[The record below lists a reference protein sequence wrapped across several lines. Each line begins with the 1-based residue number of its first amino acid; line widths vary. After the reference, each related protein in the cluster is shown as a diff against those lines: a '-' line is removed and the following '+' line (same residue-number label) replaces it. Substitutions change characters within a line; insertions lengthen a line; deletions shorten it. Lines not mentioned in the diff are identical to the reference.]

1 MSHERRFR
9 TIGTAAVRA
18 GLASDPRTG
27 AHATPIYQTSTFLL
41 GSAKLQG
48 TPEAVKPL
56 DTYSRAGNPTV
67 RAVEK
72 LVATLEGCETA
83 VAFASG
89 MAAIAGT
96 LLAHLSH
103 GDEIVYV
110 GPLYGGTQNLLD
122 DVLGKFGVASRR
134 VTSVAEMK
142 TAISP
147 RTRLLY
153 VETPSNPTMVV
164 HSLSEVAA
172 LARAHGILSVADNT
186 FATPY
191 LTRPVEHGI
200 DIVLH
205 SATKYLCGHG
215 DLLGGMVAGSAE
227 LLTKVRTHGLTNLG
241 ATLDPHAAFM
251 LGRGIRTLHLR
262 MEAHCANALA
272 VAEAL
277 LSAPGVARVHYP
289 GLAGHPG
296 IDTARAQMR
305 AFGGMLSVDFAA
317 GRPAAAAFID
327 ALELFDHAV
336 SLGDVA
342 SLACIPATST
352 HQSVAPAGQAR
363 DGVTP
368 GLVRMSVGIEDVGD
382 LVDDVL
388 RAAEVAAEIEAGG
401 EPENEPKN
409 TAEVPA
415 AAAAP
420 ATS

>member
-1 MSHERRFR
+1 MSEERRFR

-41 GSAKLQG
+41 GSAQLQG
-48 TPEAVKPL
+48 LPDTVKPV

-96 LLAHLSH
+96 LVAHLSH
-103 GDEIVYV
+103 GDEVVYL

-122 DVLGKFGVASRR
+122 DVLSRFGVTSKR
-134 VTSVAEMK
+134 VTATSDLEA
-142 TAISP
+142 ALSP
-147 RTRLLY
+147 RTRIIY

-164 HSLSEVAA
+164 HPLAEVAA
-172 LARAHGILSVADNT
+172 LARANGLLSVADNT
-186 FATPY
+186 FSTPY

-200 DIVLH
+200 DIVVH

-215 DLLGGMVAGSAE
+215 DLLGGMVTGPAE
-227 LLTKVRTHGLTNLG
+227 LLAPIRTHGLTNLG

-277 LSAPGVARVHYP
+277 SSAPGVAHVHYP
-289 GLAGHPG
+289 GLANHPG
-296 IDTARAQMR
+296 HAAAEAQMR
-305 AFGGMLSVDFAA
+305 AFGGMLSVEFAA
-317 GRPAAAAFID
+317 GRPAGAAFVD

-342 SLACIPATST
+342 SLACLPSTST
-352 HQSVAPAGQAR
+352 HQSVPPAGQAR

-368 GLVRMSVGIEDVGD
+368 GLVRLSIGIEDKDD
-382 LVDDVL
+382 LVEDVL
-388 RAAEVAAEIEAGG
+388 RAAEIAARLAD
-401 EPENEPKN
+401 
-409 TAEVPA
+409 
-415 AAAAP
+415 
-420 ATS
+420 

>member
-1 MSHERRFR
+1 MSMSDERRFR

-18 GLASDPRTG
+18 GIASDPRTG

-48 TPEAVKPL
+48 LPDSVKPV

-83 VAFASG
+83 VAFGSG
-89 MAAIAGT
+89 MAAIAGV
-96 LLAHLSH
+96 LVAHLSH
-103 GDEIVYV
+103 GDEVVYL

-122 DVLGKFGVASRR
+122 DTLGKFGISSKR
-134 VTSVAEMK
+134 VTTVTEMRA
-142 TAISP
+142 AITP
-147 RTRLLY
+147 QTRLLY

-164 HSLSEVAA
+164 HPLAEVAA
-172 LARAHGILSVADNT
+172 LARANGILSVADNT

-200 DIVLH
+200 DIVVH

-215 DLLGGMVAGSAE
+215 DMLGGMVTGSTE
-227 LLTKVRTHGLTNLG
+227 LLAKVRTHGLTNLG

-251 LGRGIRTLHLR
+251 LSRGIRTLHLR

-277 LSAPGVARVHYP
+277 SDAPGVAHVHYP
-289 GLAGHPG
+289 GLVGHPG
-296 IDTARAQMR
+296 RETAKAQMR

-342 SLACIPATST
+342 SLACMPATST

-368 GLVRMSVGIEDVGD
+368 GLVRLSIGIEDMGD

-388 RAAEVAAEIEAGG
+388 RAAELAAQVAI
-401 EPENEPKN
+401 
-409 TAEVPA
+409 
-415 AAAAP
+415 
-420 ATS
+420 